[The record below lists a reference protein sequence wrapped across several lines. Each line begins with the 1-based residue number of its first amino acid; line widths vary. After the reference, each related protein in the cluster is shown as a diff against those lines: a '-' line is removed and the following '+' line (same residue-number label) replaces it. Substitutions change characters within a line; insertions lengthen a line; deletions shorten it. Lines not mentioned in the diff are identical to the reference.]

1 MFNGKTLAIDTSA
14 PTTTITAVEY
24 TDSGDGLAGTLVLT
38 GNNFT
43 GTNGLGVTQG
53 NDAKSYLNWDN
64 FVWQV
69 KDGSGVTS
77 SVKFNPETEVT
88 SAIVT
93 NNTTMTITLDAAA
106 NTALKGTENFAA
118 QGAADSV
125 AITAGFIKD
134 ISGNVSTTD
143 AATLAPDY
151 ADATRPTVTSF
162 KSSSVN
168 KSYIEGDKI
177 NITAET
183 NEEVLEGSVVRVVL
197 DTGDQL
203 NLVASAKG
211 YNLSADYTV
220 TAGDNSGDLDI
231 SSIISST
238 VTDIYGNTMTS
249 EVVPIGSNLSDNND
263 IVVDTLDLAILSTN
277 WTDSD
282 GDTKVSA
289 EEQVTLSFF
298 EAVGSIGGSND
309 IETALEAILGGG
321 ASNVIWASDGKSVT
335 FDATDTLLD
344 SYTGDFSD
352 LAGNTETLTFT
363 FEV

>member
-1 MFNGKTLAIDTSA
+1 M
-14 PTTTITAVEY
+14 
-24 TDSGDGLAGTLVLT
+24 
-38 GNNFT
+38 
-43 GTNGLGVTQG
+43 
-53 NDAKSYLNWDN
+53 
-64 FVWQV
+64 
-69 KDGSGVTS
+69 
-77 SVKFNPETEVT
+77 
-88 SAIVT
+88 
-93 NNTTMTITLDAAA
+93 DAAA

-125 AITAGFIKD
+125 AITVGFIKD
-134 ISGNVSTTD
+134 VAGNASTTD

-298 EAVGSIGGSND
+298 EAVGSISGSND